1 MAIAG
6 GACTAYTV
14 TLRPDG
20 TLGTRSRAALRSM
33 CVDLDSEPGEAVTKL
48 RNGEAL
54 TVAGS
59 DMAKLRQLLSSTG
72 NPPTVTA

>member
-20 TLGTRSRAALRSM
+20 TLGTRSRAAPRSM

-54 TVAGS
+54 TVAGH
-59 DMAKLRQLLSSTG
+59 DAI
-72 NPPTVTA
+72 

>member
-33 CVDLDSEPGEAVTKL
+33 CVDLDSEPGEAVKKL

-54 TVAGS
+54 TVAGIALFAPCAQS
-59 DMAKLRQLLSSTG
+59 LCNFVLIL
-72 NPPTVTA
+72 